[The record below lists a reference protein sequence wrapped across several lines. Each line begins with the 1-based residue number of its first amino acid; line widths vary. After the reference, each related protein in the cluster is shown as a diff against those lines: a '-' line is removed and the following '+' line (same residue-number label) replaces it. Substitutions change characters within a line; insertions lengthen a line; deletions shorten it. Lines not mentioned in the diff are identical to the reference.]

1 MGKREEQRD
10 ATRASILNSSLR
22 LFTQRGFKAT
32 TMREIAS
39 EAGIALGTTY
49 NYFPTKEHIA
59 LHFFERSLE
68 TVIRRHRDER
78 VEGMTLDEQV
88 FLLLAIQIEEVTP
101 YEEFLS
107 LIVTQAAAPQSRLNP
122 CSEDAAR
129 LRKHFMAY
137 VDEVFFKARAR
148 DELPN
153 LPGQDEMLRGAFWVF
168 NLGILMFWLNDESPD
183 KEDTYVLLDKT
194 LRFIL
199 NALRGGTTD
208 ALAFGDL
215 SPAGGLRDEGVS
227 HTTFELMESDAEGF
241 DSGSDSAVSSEGP
254 QS

>member
-1 MGKREEQRD
+1 MNMFIIPRYGCAASASNPNKTNPMGKREEQRE
-10 ATRASILNSSLR
+10 ATQSSILNSSLR
-22 LFTQRGFKAT
+22 LFTERGFKAT

-68 TVIRRHRDER
+68 RVIRRHKDESS
-78 VEGMTLDEQV
+78 EDMSLDEQV

-107 LIVTQAAAPQSRLNP
+107 LIVTQAAAPQSLLNP
-122 CSEDAAR
+122 CSQDAAR
-129 LRKHFMAY
+129 LRERFVAS
-137 VDEVFFKARAR
+137 VDAVFFAARAR
-148 DELPN
+148 EELPN

-168 NLGILMFWLNDESPD
+168 NLGILLFWLNDESPD
-183 KEDTYVLLDKT
+183 KEDSYVLLDKS

-199 NALRGGTTD
+199 NALRGGTGD
-208 ALAFGDL
+208 AASLVDL
-215 SPAGGLRDEGVS
+215 RPASRAAQHG
-227 HTTFELMESDAEGF
+227 
-241 DSGSDSAVSSEGP
+241 
-254 QS
+254 